1 MGYRFH
7 RLNPILQSFYSR
19 LSSASHKEFHAIP
32 STQSFDLHPQTTLL
46 GIYGDPKSKI
56 CRRWHLG
63 HSHRHDDD
71 HRFGQEGE
79 NIFKLGLGAD
89 IGLAVGKAFTGYLS
103 GSTAIIA
110 DAAHSVS
117 DVVTLA
123 SIFIAFLSCLFG

>member
-1 MGYRFH
+1 M
-7 RLNPILQSFYSR
+7 
-19 LSSASHKEFHAIP
+19 
-32 STQSFDLHPQTTLL
+32 
-46 GIYGDPKSKI
+46 
-56 CRRWHLG
+56 G

-89 IGLAVGKAFTGYLS
+89 IGLAVGKAVTGYLS

-117 DVVTLA
+117 DVVIL
-123 SIFIAFLSCLFG
+123 AFLGYLFDLAFEAVVTAPTL